1 MKLHNVSLLTIIL
14 LSLNGC
20 TSTPE
25 ATIPPVDIPEQCD
38 INCLQNVS
46 VKLLRQINIE
56 SESSYTYY
64 MELQRDK
71 AALERVQELISVLNG
86 NPPKQEQQPITCK
99 TSKTLAGSETTCK

>member
-1 MKLHNVSLLTIIL
+1 MGFYKLPLLAIIS

-20 TSTPE
+20 TSTAE

-38 INCLQNVS
+38 MNCLQNVS

-56 SESSYTYY
+56 SDSSYTYY

-86 NPPKQEQQPITCK
+86 NPPKQKQLPITCT
-99 TSKTLAGSETTCK
+99 TSDTFSGSETTCK